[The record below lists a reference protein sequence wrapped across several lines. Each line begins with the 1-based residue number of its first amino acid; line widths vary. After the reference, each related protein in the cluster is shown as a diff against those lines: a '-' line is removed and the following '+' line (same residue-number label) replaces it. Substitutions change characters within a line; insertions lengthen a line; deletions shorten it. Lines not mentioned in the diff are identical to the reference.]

1 MRPRIEG
8 KEQSRI
14 IELVDS
20 VHTDLS
26 PTQLIEML
34 INTYYESIYPS
45 GEGLENAKTKEN
57 QISDCKRSR

>member
-8 KEQSRI
+8 KEQVRL
-14 IELVDS
+14 IELVEDIHS
-20 VHTDLS
+20 NLS

-45 GEGLENAKTKEN
+45 GEGSENAKIKEN
-57 QISDCKRSR
+57 QINSGERPR